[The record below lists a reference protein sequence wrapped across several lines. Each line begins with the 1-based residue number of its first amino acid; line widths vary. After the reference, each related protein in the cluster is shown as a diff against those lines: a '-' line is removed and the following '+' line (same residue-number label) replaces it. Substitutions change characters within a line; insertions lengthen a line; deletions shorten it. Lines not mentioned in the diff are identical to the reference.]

1 MHNLLVGHG
10 MRVFEPVRGLVDC
23 QIIVNLVRLR
33 LIWMEGSERIHSVLL
48 PSPFD

>member
-23 QIIVNLVRLR
+23 QIIVNLVRLQ
-33 LIWMEGSERIHSVLL
+33 LIWMEGTERIHSAVAV
-48 PSPFD
+48 SID